1 MYLKDRHVW
10 YVILSKAFI
19 FIKQYSL
26 LVHVKISFMNL
37 QPIYSVS
44 ALNRETKQLLS
55 QHFLR
60 IRVEGEISNLSTP
73 SSGHLYFTLKDEHA
87 QIRCAMFRSST
98 RHMHFKPTNGIA
110 IIVTAQVGLYEPRG
124 DYQLTVEKIEPAG
137 EGELLRAFEA
147 LKKRLQAEG
156 LFAQELK
163 KSLPNFPNCI
173 GLITSPTGAAIRDI
187 LSVLKR
193 RFIATPIIIYP
204 TSVQG
209 RPAKYALVNAIE
221 TANRRE
227 DCDLLIIAR
236 GGGSLEDLWPF
247 NEEIVARAINQSQL
261 PIVTGIGHET
271 DFTIADFVADKRMAT
286 PSAAAEQVSPDS
298 QELASKIQTLEKQI
312 IKLTTNR
319 LSLFNAQITGLNN
332 RIQQADPRQQLSTQA
347 QRLDDLEIRLNNTLA
362 SMFNELQNKLT
373 LKTTQLLTNN
383 PNFGIRTRKY
393 QNQLLSNRLNHAIKE
408 QLTTKKYLLSHC
420 SQTLNSLSPLAT
432 LNRGYA
438 LITGVETGEVIS
450 SIKNLNTG
458 DRINT
463 RFSQGQVVSQI
474 KEIKS

>member
-1 MYLKDRHVW
+1 M
-10 YVILSKAFI
+10 ST
-19 FIKQYSL
+19 
-26 LVHVKISFMNL
+26 

-44 ALNRETKQLLS
+44 ALNRETKLLLS

-60 IRVEGEISNLSTP
+60 IRVEGEISNLSAP

-87 QIRCAMFRSST
+87 QIRCAMFRSSI
-98 RHMHFKPTNGIA
+98 RHMHFKPSNGLA
-110 IIVTAQVGLYEPRG
+110 IIVTAQVGLYETRG

-137 EGELLRAFEA
+137 EGELLRAFDT

-163 KSLPNFPNCI
+163 QSLPNLPNRI

-193 RFIATPIIIYP
+193 RFSAIPIIIYP
-204 TSVQG
+204 TPVQG
-209 RPAKYALVNAIE
+209 SSAKYELVNAIE
-221 TANRRE
+221 TANRRAE
-227 DCDLLIIAR
+227 CDLLIIAR
-236 GGGSLEDLWPF
+236 GGGSLEDLWAF
-247 NEEIVARAINQSQL
+247 NEEIVARSINKSKL

-286 PSAAAEQVSPDS
+286 PSVAAEQVSPDS
-298 QELASKIQTLEKQI
+298 QELALKIHTLEKI
-312 IKLTTNR
+312 LIKTTKNHFT
-319 LSLFNAQITGLNN
+319 LLNAQITNLHN
-332 RIQQADPRQQLSTQA
+332 RTQQSDPRQQLLMRA
-347 QRLDDLEIRLNNTLA
+347 QRLDELEIRLKNRFKTI
-362 SMFNELQNKLT
+362 FNELQNT
-373 LKTTQLLTNN
+373 LKFKTSQLLTSN
-383 PNFGIRTRKY
+383 PNIAIHDRKH
-393 QNQLLSNRLNHAIKE
+393 QNQLLSNRLNHAIKT
-408 QLTTKKYLLSHC
+408 QLTTKKHQLNHC

-438 LITGVETGEVIS
+438 LITDTKTGTVIA
-450 SIKNLNTG
+450 SIKNLNPG

-463 RFSQGQVVSQI
+463 RFSNGQVISQI

>member
-204 TSVQG
+204 T
-209 RPAKYALVNAIE
+209 ALV
-221 TANRRE
+221 
-227 DCDLLIIAR
+227 
-236 GGGSLEDLWPF
+236 
-247 NEEIVARAINQSQL
+247 
-261 PIVTGIGHET
+261 
-271 DFTIADFVADKRMAT
+271 
-286 PSAAAEQVSPDS
+286 
-298 QELASKIQTLEKQI
+298 
-312 IKLTTNR
+312 
-319 LSLFNAQITGLNN
+319 
-332 RIQQADPRQQLSTQA
+332 
-347 QRLDDLEIRLNNTLA
+347 
-362 SMFNELQNKLT
+362 
-373 LKTTQLLTNN
+373 
-383 PNFGIRTRKY
+383 
-393 QNQLLSNRLNHAIKE
+393 
-408 QLTTKKYLLSHC
+408 
-420 SQTLNSLSPLAT
+420 
-432 LNRGYA
+432 
-438 LITGVETGEVIS
+438 
-450 SIKNLNTG
+450 
-458 DRINT
+458 
-463 RFSQGQVVSQI
+463 
-474 KEIKS
+474 